1 MTLRP
6 IILIEDNPDDERLTI
21 RALRR
26 GNVVNEILVAR
37 NGEEALLM
45 VLQQIPIKPATKGAN

>member
-1 MTLRP
+1 MALRP

-26 GNVVNEILVAR
+26 GNEIGRAHV
-37 NGEEALLM
+37 
-45 VLQQIPIKPATKGAN
+45 